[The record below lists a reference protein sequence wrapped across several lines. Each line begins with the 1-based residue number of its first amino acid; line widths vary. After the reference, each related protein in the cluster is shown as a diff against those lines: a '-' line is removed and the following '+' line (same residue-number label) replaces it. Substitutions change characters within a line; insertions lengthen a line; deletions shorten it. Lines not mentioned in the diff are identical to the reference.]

1 MRKRVITTQQNE
13 PVCFFMRNFVFSLQF
28 DVFPIFLLRTA
39 IFSFFSRK
47 AAKGGGVSQPGGGL
61 EGEKGKNCSSKQKNW
76 KNIKLKWENKIKHE
90 KTDWRVLLQ
99 VITQVFSINR
109 NRYGALSIL
118 VTSISTIYKL
128 CYWFD
133 VELDN
138 TVVVVIHDSLQP
150 KRNRHASCSLHYP
163 FLPLCLHSIYTRCNV
178 HWRGHRDPWVK
189 D

>member
-1 MRKRVITTQQNE
+1 M
-13 PVCFFMRNFVFSLQF
+13 
-28 DVFPIFLLRTA
+28 LR
-39 IFSFFSRK
+39 
-47 AAKGGGVSQPGGGL
+47 
-61 EGEKGKNCSSKQKNW
+61 
-76 KNIKLKWENKIKHE
+76 
-90 KTDWRVLLQ
+90 

-178 HWRGHRDPWVK
+178 HWRGRRDPWVLK
-189 D
+189 TRQWCSCPRKAIGHVSIFLHVFWTNFKRALTAAGNFRPSQNKHFIRK